1 MIFKDKTT
9 IADLKELPV
18 MKIVTGLFFYS
29 LTALILISLSA
40 LSTPASEPFPLFKRQ
55 SVYIPAYS
63 HIYHGN
69 KETPLLLSVT
79 LSIRNVDSE
88 NPLTITAVDYYETQ
102 GNLLKHF
109 LEEPITLAPLGSE
122 RYIVPQK
129 DTSGGSGANFIVKW
143 HSEKAINPPIIESVM
158 IGTQSQLGIS
168 FTSRGRAIK

>member
-1 MIFKDKTT
+1 MKNG
-9 IADLKELPV
+9 IAEFLY
-18 MKIVTGLFFYS
+18 F
-29 LTALILISLSA
+29 LTALLLIALSPLSLSA
-40 LSTPASEPFPLFKRQ
+40 GEPFPLSKQQ

-88 NPLTITAVDYYETQ
+88 NSLVISAVDYYETQ
-102 GNLLKHF
+102 GKLLRHF
-109 LEEPITLAPLGSE
+109 LKEPVTIDPMGSE

-129 DTSGGSGANFIVKW
+129 DTSGGSGANFIVDW
-143 HSEKAINPPIIESVM
+143 HSEKAINPPIMETVM

-168 FTSRGRAIK
+168 FTSRGRAIKSQ

>member
-1 MIFKDKTT
+1 MKTV
-9 IADLKELPV
+9 A
-18 MKIVTGLFFYS
+18 GLLFYS
-29 LTALILISLSA
+29 LTTLILISLSP
-40 LSTPASEPFPLFKRQ
+40 LSLSASEPFPLSDKQ

-102 GNLLKHF
+102 GKLLKHF

-129 DTSGGSGANFIVKW
+129 DTSGGSGANFIVDW

>member
-1 MIFKDKTT
+1 MKT
-9 IADLKELPV
+9 
-18 MKIVTGLFFYS
+18 VTGVLFYS
-29 LTALILISLSA
+29 LTALILISLSP
-40 LSTPASEPFPLFKRQ
+40 LSLSASEPFPLSKKQ

-88 NPLTITAVDYYETQ
+88 SPLTITAVDYYETQ
-102 GNLLKHF
+102 GKLLKHF
-109 LEEPITLAPLGSE
+109 LEEPITLSPLGSE

-129 DTSGGSGANFIVKW
+129 DTSGGSGANFIVDW
-143 HSEKAINPPIIESVM
+143 HSEKEINPPIIESVM